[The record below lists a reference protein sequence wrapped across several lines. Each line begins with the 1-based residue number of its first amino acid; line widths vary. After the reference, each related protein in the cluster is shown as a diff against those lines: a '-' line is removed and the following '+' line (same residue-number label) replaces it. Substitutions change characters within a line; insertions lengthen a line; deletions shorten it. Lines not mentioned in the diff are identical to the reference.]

1 MLVTHD
7 LDAAGA
13 IADHLVVLRRGRV
26 VFDETRAAGF
36 DAAAVRAIYEERD
49 AWLRPPDAGA
59 DAPAGAAPAAAP
71 PPPPSFLA
79 QVLRIA
85 AKDLRIE
92 WRSREILYT
101 MAFLAV
107 VVVLIFS
114 FAFVVGD
121 ARRRPPVTAGILWI
135 AVIVSGTVGLGR
147 TFDREREGEPI
158 RSLLLSPAPRAAIYL
173 GKLAATVVLMLA
185 VELVL
190 VTLCGLALHRRHRRA
205 GGRASRC
212 CSVLGTIGFAAAGC
226 VFSAALLR
234 SRSRDVLLSTLL
246 YPIIVP
252 IVIAGAR
259 GTASSWIRSRPT
271 STAPSSGRS
280 SCRRWT

>member
-1 MLVTHD
+1 VAEAPAT
-7 LDAAGA
+7 AG
-13 IADHLVVLRRGRV
+13 
-26 VFDETRAAGF
+26 
-36 DAAAVRAIYEERD
+36 
-49 AWLRPPDAGA
+49 
-59 DAPAGAAPAAAP
+59 DAPPGAGPLADGGRPGAASSH
-71 PPPPSFLA
+71 PSFLA
-79 QVLRIA
+79 QALRIVV
-85 AKDLRIE
+85 KDLRIE
-92 WRSREILYT
+92 WRSREIVYT

-121 ARRRPPVTAGILWI
+121 AKPPPPVTAGILWI

-147 TFDREREGEPI
+147 TFDREREGESI

-173 GKLAATVVLMLA
+173 GKLTATVVLMLA

-190 VTLCGLALHRRHRRA
+190 VTLCGFLFTPAIAAQA
-205 GGRASRC
+205 GRIAVLLS
-212 CSVLGTIGFAAAGC
+212 LGTIGFAAAGC

-259 GTASSWIRSRPT
+259 GTSQVLDLV
-271 STAPSSGRS
+271 APDFDGATF
-280 SCRRWT
+280 WMQFLATLDAIFLTVGLWAFEPVAAGE

>member
-1 MLVTHD
+1 M
-7 LDAAGA
+7 A
-13 IADHLVVLRRGRV
+13 
-26 VFDETRAAGF
+26 ERARPPAGF
-36 DAAAVRAIYEERD
+36 LISA
-49 AWLRPPDAGA
+49 
-59 DAPAGAAPAAAP
+59 
-71 PPPPSFLA
+71 
-79 QVLRIA
+79 LRIA

-92 WRSREILYT
+92 FRSREIILT

-121 ARRRPPVTAGILWI
+121 ARPAPSVTAGILWI

-147 TFDREREGEPI
+147 TFDREREGEAI
-158 RSLLLSPAPRAAIYL
+158 RSLLLSPVPRGAIYL
-173 GKLAATVVLMLA
+173 GKLAATAALMFIVEAVLTALSGFLFA
-185 VELVL
+185 GGVL
-190 VTLCGLALHRRHRRA
+190 PHVGRVALLLAL
-205 GGRASRC
+205 
-212 CSVLGTIGFAAAGC
+212 GTVGFAAAGC

-259 GTASSWIRSRPT
+259 GSSQLLDPL
-271 STAPSSGRS
+271 AQDLDAAQF
-280 SCRRWT
+280 WTQFLLALDAIFLTVGLWAFEPVAAGE

>member
-1 MLVTHD
+1 M
-7 LDAAGA
+7 AEQRPGQP
-13 IADHLVVLRRGRV
+13 RG
-26 VFDETRAAGF
+26 AGF
-36 DAAAVRAIYEERD
+36 FR
-49 AWLRPPDAGA
+49 
-59 DAPAGAAPAAAP
+59 
-71 PPPPSFLA
+71 
-79 QVLRIA
+79 QVARIA

-92 WRSREILYT
+92 FRSREILLT

-121 ARRRPPVTAGILWI
+121 ARPAPSVTAGILWI

-147 TFDREREGEPI
+147 TFEREREGEAI
-158 RSLLLSPAPRAAIYL
+158 RSLLLSPVPRGAIYL
-173 GKLAATVVLMLA
+173 GKLAATVTLMVIVEAVLTA
-185 VELVL
+185 
-190 VTLCGLALHRRHRRA
+190 LCGFLFA
-205 GGRASRC
+205 GGVLAHVGQVC
-212 CSVLGTIGFAAAGC
+212 VLLGLGTVGFAAAGC

-259 GTASSWIRSRPT
+259 GTSQLLDPLSPDLDGAQF
-271 STAPSSGRS
+271 
-280 SCRRWT
+280 WTQFLLALDVIFVTVGLWAFEPVAAGE

>member
-1 MLVTHD
+1 MGKSARV
-7 LDAAGA
+7 ASAGA
-13 IADHLVVLRRGRV
+13 
-26 VFDETRAAGF
+26 
-36 DAAAVRAIYEERD
+36 
-49 AWLRPPDAGA
+49 
-59 DAPAGAAPAAAP
+59 
-71 PPPPSFLA
+71 PSFLS
-79 QVLRIA
+79 QVLRVA

-92 WRSREILYT
+92 WRSREIVYT

-121 ARRRPPVTAGILWI
+121 AKPPPTVTAGILWI

-173 GKLAATVVLMLA
+173 GKLCATITLMLA

-190 VTLCGLALHRRHRRA
+190 VVLCGFLFSPVIAQQAGRIALLL
-205 GGRASRC
+205 G
-212 CSVLGTIGFAAAGC
+212 LGTIGFAAAGC

-259 GTASSWIRSRPT
+259 GTSQVLDTVSPDFDGALF
-271 STAPSSGRS
+271 
-280 SCRRWT
+280 WTQFLVTLDAIFVTVGLWSFEPVAAGD

>member
-1 MLVTHD
+1 VNS
-7 LDAAGA
+7 
-13 IADHLVVLRRGRV
+13 R
-26 VFDETRAAGF
+26 
-36 DAAAVRAIYEERD
+36 
-49 AWLRPPDAGA
+49 
-59 DAPAGAAPAAAP
+59 
-71 PPPPSFLA
+71 PPSFLS
-79 QVLRIA
+79 QVLRVA

-92 WRSREILYT
+92 WRSREIVYT

-114 FAFVVGD
+114 FAFIVGD
-121 ARRRPPVTAGILWI
+121 ARPAPAVTAGILWI
-135 AVIVSGTVGLGR
+135 AVIVSGTIGLGR

-173 GKLAATVVLMLA
+173 GKLAATVTLMLA

-190 VTLCGLALHRRHRRA
+190 VTLCGFLFSSVIAAQAGRVALLL
-205 GGRASRC
+205 G
-212 CSVLGTIGFAAAGC
+212 LGTVGFAAAGC

-246 YPIIVP
+246 YPIVVP

-259 GTASSWIRSRPT
+259 GTAQVLDPISPDFDG
-271 STAPSSGRS
+271 ALF
-280 SCRRWT
+280 WTQFLFGLDAIFVTVGLWAFEPIAAGE